1 MPRIIKR
8 NGKFI
13 KEHSMEDEYGEV
25 HVHYE
30 VQGQKFATIQEVDA
44 FIEGG
49 IALPKPQK
57 KEKKKPKHTIIKKEW
72 NG

>member
-1 MPRIIKR
+1 
-8 NGKFI
+8 
-13 KEHSMEDEYGEV
+13 MEDEYGEV